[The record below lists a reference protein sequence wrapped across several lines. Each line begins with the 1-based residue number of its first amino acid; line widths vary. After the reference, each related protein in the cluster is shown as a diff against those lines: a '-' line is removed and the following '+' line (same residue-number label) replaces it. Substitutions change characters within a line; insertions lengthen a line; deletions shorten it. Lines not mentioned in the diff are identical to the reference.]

1 MKQQSLKLA
10 IGLIF
15 SGAVIPAMADVS
27 LYDYTEAT
35 SAYEDAYLSASA
47 NVSKNRGDAQSGY
60 DLKLKG
66 DYEKVISTPK
76 RDKTFKLN
84 ADGHVNRASTAGAKS
99 TDAYTAGASTTID
112 TYFREGSKGAF
123 WFGKASVGASSASN
137 DLDTALGLGIGYG
150 RVVNVTPMAKAIR
163 LVDALIQA
171 GSIRRKP
178 SKAVYNQIAQI
189 IAKDSEYA
197 SKYGRKNY
205 QKSWIGDIE
214 SALRSAG
221 VLSSSNLNAA
231 GVLGIRQVL
240 VDERISTR
248 KLGWKVRAGLNYVG
262 SNFSGIKNKP
272 GLELGAEY
280 HRPISNRTQFSNE
293 AVLSTVFDNTAS
305 DAYKLKNQ
313 MSLTHEVDDRIDWEN
328 SWTLQHDKISGGS
341 DITTNTLSSTFL
353 YELSN
358 SLDYSVS
365 AKLTDTN
372 GTSNDGL
379 DKSINMGIRYRLK

>member
-1 MKQQSLKLA
+1 MKKQSLKMA
-10 IGLIF
+10 IGLIL

-35 SAYEDAYLSASA
+35 SAYEDAYLSANA
-47 NVSKNRGDAQSGY
+47 NLSKNRGDAQTGY

-76 RDKTFKLN
+76 QDKTFKFN
-84 ADGHVNRASTAGAKS
+84 ADGYVNRASTVGAKS
-99 TDAYTAGASTTID
+99 TDVYTAGASTTID
-112 TYFREGSKGAF
+112 TYFSEGSKGAF
-123 WFGKASVGASSASN
+123 WFGKASVGASSESN
-137 DLDTALGLGIGYG
+137 DLDTALGLGVGYG
-150 RVVNVTPMAKAIR
+150 RVVNVTPMAKSIR
-163 LVDALIQA
+163 LVDALIKS

-197 SKYGRKNY
+197 SKYGRKDY

-214 SALRSAG
+214 SALKSAG
-221 VLSSSNLNAA
+221 ILSSSNLSAA

-305 DAYKLKNQ
+305 DAYKLKNK
-313 MSLTHEVDDRIDWEN
+313 MTLTHEVDARIDWEN
-328 SWTLQHDKISGGS
+328 SWTLGYDKVSGGS

-372 GTSNDGL
+372 GTANDGL